1 MWCAVREVAESSSRR
16 RECVSKEAQKKR
28 QLSNIAAKSEAS
40 VSEREVVVLDGMWCA
55 VREVPELSY
64 EGRDL
69 ALKEVKV

>member
-55 VREVPELSY
+55 VREVPELSL
-64 EGRDL
+64 RR
-69 ALKEVKV
+69 K